1 MPYCPSCG
9 YEFVDEKT
17 RCPDCDEPLQAQP
30 PKELPAEAWVVLKRV
45 SLKGEGRLIRGLLD
59 ANDIPAVVEDIS
71 FDMIPG
77 TSEDLTRIRV
87 MVKQKD
93 LDRANQLLESAP
105 LDENMEGLSSDD

>member
-9 YEFVDEKT
+9 YEFVSEMT

-30 PKELPAEAWVVLKRV
+30 LEELPAEEWVLLKRI
-45 SLKGEGRLIRGLLD
+45 SLKGEGRLIRGLLE
-59 ANDIPAVVEDIS
+59 ANGIPAVVEDIS

-87 MVKQKD
+87 LVKKRD
-93 LDRANQLLESAP
+93 LLQAQQLLESAP
-105 LDENMEGLSSDD
+105 LEENMEELSSDD